1 MAITMF
7 MHGTHEDKHRR
18 MGLMNVL
25 QEFLASLKT
34 NRARVACFA
43 MLLAVAT
50 ALVAFGATP
59 LVFADEKAETK
70 ETVTAESTT
79 KADDAKKTDAKAD
92 DAKADD
98 AAADAVATGDTEA
111 DDAVAVDLPEDA
123 FIIGND
129 TMWFGR
135 SIDFS
140 GYKATND
147 FIGAGETINLTDSHA
162 NGSIR
167 IAGRV
172 VNLTNTAA
180 AESITIAGQDVA
192 IVNGTAGA
200 VAIAAQKIS
209 FSGAANELWI
219 GGDKVVING
228 AIMGDVHVFAGDLEL
243 GPNAHIEGTLSG
255 EVGSD
260 PVIAEEATVNEN
272 TLVINKDEEQPKDFV
287 SMLDPIVI
295 IVSTLSC
302 LAIALLIEWLAS
314 GHTMGAAQLL
324 KSGPG
329 GYILSSIL
337 GGLLMPIFIV
347 VLCLPIVTIPA
358 ALAVLLTLL
367 AIALVSEGFTAAA
380 LGRLLFPKMNRF
392 LAAAIMAILIGA
404 LSGLPYVGAP
414 LRGILFLFM
423 LGYVIRALR
432 VTMIERR
439 RAKEEEVFQF

>member
-1 MAITMF
+1 
-7 MHGTHEDKHRR
+7 
-18 MGLMNVL
+18 MNVL
-25 QEFLASLKT
+25 QEFLAFLKT
-34 NRARVACFA
+34 NRARVACVA
-43 MLLAVAT
+43 MLLAVTA
-50 ALVAFGATP
+50 ALVAFGSTSF
-59 LVFADEKAETK
+59 VYADEKTETK

-98 AAADAVATGDTEA
+98 AATDEDAADDAAA
-111 DDAVAVDLPEDA
+111 DDAVVAADLPEDA
-123 FIIGND
+123 FLIGND

-135 SIDFS
+135 STDLS
-140 GYKATND
+140 GYKAEND

-172 VNLTNTAA
+172 INLTNTAA

-200 VAIAAQKIS
+200 VALAAQNIS
-209 FSGAANELWI
+209 FSGAANELWVA
-219 GGDKVVING
+219 GSKVVING
-228 AIMGDVHVFAGDLEL
+228 AIMGNVHVAAGSLEL

-272 TLVINKDEEQPKDFV
+272 TLIINKDEDQPKDFK
-287 SMLDPIVI
+287 SMLDPRVI
-295 IVSTLSC
+295 IVSALSC
-302 LAIALLIEWLAS
+302 LAIALLVEWLAS
-314 GHTMGAAQLL
+314 GHTVGAAQLL

-329 GYILSSIL
+329 GYILASIL

-347 VLCLPIVTIPA
+347 LLCLPIVTIPA
-358 ALAVLLTLL
+358 ALAVLLALL
-367 AIALVSEGFTAAA
+367 AIALISEGFTAAA
-380 LGRLLFPKMNRF
+380 LGRLLFPNMNRF
-392 LAAAIMAILIGA
+392 LAAGIMAILLGA

-414 LRGILFLFM
+414 LRGIVFLFM

-439 RAKEEEVFQF
+439 RAKEDEVFQF